1 MVEPQRS
8 WHKDKFPCWTSSISK
23 QSGRYDMIGDH
34 DVLIIALTNM
44 DISPASINVWLPI
57 GYHTNNRRR
66 YVNMSK
72 FYQVLGNILCVALPG
87 IHGLIGSD
95 YTASFNRKGK
105 NRSLQLLKTNEDAK
119 ITLFCFKRTIALWG
133 KSSDNF

>member
-1 MVEPQRS
+1 
-8 WHKDKFPCWTSSISK
+8 
-23 QSGRYDMIGDH
+23 MIGDH

-66 YVNMSK
+66 YVNMS
-72 FYQVLGNILCVALPG
+72 QVLGNILCVALPG

-119 ITLFCFKRTIALWG
+119 ITLFCFKRTIAL
-133 KSSDNF
+133 